1 VHHWWCGY
9 KHLFKEVI
17 GKHITLMCLTCHI
30 AWHKRNKKRWFALG
44 EKRFTKLMKGMIMST
59 NEVNVSDLTLNL
71 GSYDTAM
78 KRLERRTLPSGE
90 YSLRMKSWKAL
101 SGDKGIRVQF
111 VLEAFDCED
120 PEDNDVAVFHST
132 PISGKGE
139 IFFLQTIKAYGGV
152 WEGESVH
159 LVELLNSL
167 VGTSAK
173 AQIDQVPAQKREMD
187 GTLSSL
193 TDEEGNPVFN
203 NNVKRW
209 IA

>member
-1 VHHWWCGY
+1 
-9 KHLFKEVI
+9 
-17 GKHITLMCLTCHI
+17 
-30 AWHKRNKKRWFALG
+30 
-44 EKRFTKLMKGMIMST
+44 MST

-193 TDEEGNPVFN
+193 LDDEGNPVFN